1 VAGTKYK
8 CFCDIG
14 GSQVEPLHL
23 DIAQIRNEAEG
34 GSCVSQC
41 QIGLCY
47 LYGLNVEIN
56 YQEAFRFLSAAA
68 EQGASRAI
76 LNLGRMYAQGLAV
89 GQNAPEA
96 IRRFE
101 DVAWNTVDA
110 FSARIEMGRLYARG
124 LGVPV
129 DKAKALHWYSLALEI
144 AAGEDSLTR
153 LLLEALPS

>member
-1 VAGTKYK
+1 MG
-8 CFCDIG
+8 
-14 GSQVEPLHL
+14 LL
-23 DIAQIRNEAEG
+23 NLNIAQIRQDAEA

-68 EQGASRAI
+68 EQRASRAV
-76 LNLGRMYAQGLAV
+76 LNLGRMYAQGL
-89 GQNAPEA
+89 GIEQNVPEA
-96 IRRFE
+96 IHHFE

-110 FSARIEMGRLYARG
+110 FPARLEMGRLYARG

-129 DKAKALHWYSLALEI
+129 DKDNALHWYSLALEI
-144 AAGEDSLTR
+144 ATDEDDEDEVKEVREYVEQSKQ
-153 LLLEALPS
+153 S

>member
-1 VAGTKYK
+1 MGPIN
-8 CFCDIG
+8 F
-14 GSQVEPLHL
+14 
-23 DIAQIRNEAEG
+23 DIAQIRKDAEE

-47 LYGLNVEIN
+47 LYGLNVEVN

-76 LNLGRMYAQGLAV
+76 LNLGRMHAQGLAIR
-89 GQNAPEA
+89 QNLPEA

-110 FSARIEMGRLYARG
+110 FPARIEMGRLYARG
-124 LGVPV
+124 SGIPV
-129 DKAKALHWYSLALEI
+129 DKAKALYWYSLALEVSE
-144 AAGEDSLTR
+144 GEDEEEVN
-153 LLLEALPS
+153 EARQYVAQSKQT

>member
-1 VAGTKYK
+1 M
-8 CFCDIG
+8 
-14 GSQVEPLHL
+14 EPLNL
-23 DIAQIRNEAEG
+23 NIAQIRKDAEE

-56 YQEAFRFLSAAA
+56 YQEAFQFLSAAA

-89 GQNAPEA
+89 GQNIPEA

-110 FSARIEMGRLYARG
+110 FPARIEMGRLYARG
-124 LGVPV
+124 IGVPV
-129 DKAKALHWYSLALEI
+129 DKAKALNWYSLALEV
-144 AAGEDSLTR
+144 AGEEDDEDVN
-153 LLLEALPS
+153 EARQYVAQSRQA